1 MKLIALI
8 LAAVTLTGCA
18 SSMDLVGRALN
29 SSAPELYDGKRKV
42 VIYCENAN
50 EHIYYLK
57 NEVASSRDAAFISD
71 TKNLIWNIK
80 FSCT

>member
-1 MKLIALI
+1 MKTIALL
-8 LAAVTLTGCA
+8 LATAALTGCA
-18 SSMDLVGRALN
+18 TVNDLSKVLGGSS
-29 SSAPELYDGKRKV
+29 PELYDSQRKV

-57 NEVASSRDAAFISD
+57 SEVAGSRDKAFISD

-80 FSCT
+80 FTCL

>member
-1 MKLIALI
+1 MKSIALI

-50 EHIYYLK
+50 EHVYYLK
-57 NEVASSRDAAFISD
+57 NEIANSRDAAFISD

>member
-1 MKLIALI
+1 MKLIVLV
-8 LAAVTLTGCA
+8 LATAALTGCA
-18 SSMDLVGRALN
+18 SVNELSRVLDGP
-29 SSAPELYDGKRKV
+29 APELYDGKRKV

-50 EHIYYLK
+50 EHVYYLK
-57 NEVASSRDAAFISD
+57 NEVANSRDAAFISD

>member
-1 MKLIALI
+1 MKLIALM

-18 SSMDLVGRALN
+18 SSMDLVDRAVN
-29 SSAPELYDGKRKV
+29 GGQPELYDGKRRV
-42 VIYCENAN
+42 VIYCENAK

-57 NEVASSRDAAFISD
+57 NEVANSKDPVFVSD

-80 FSCT
+80 FSC